1 MSRGFFMAMEDLW
14 EWCGGGASLFPIE
27 PACVGL
33 PFETAT
39 ARTAQLLQ
47 KPGKILALC
56 R

>member
-1 MSRGFFMAMEDLW
+1 MVWRWCIAVPNRTGMAFLPRDI
-14 EWCGGGASLFPIE
+14 AY
-27 PACVGL
+27 GL

-47 KPGKILALC
+47 KPGKNLALY